1 MYCQLEYLRLCLPSR
16 VRHTLDDLPKTLD
29 ATYERTLK
37 DIGKVNWEHA
47 QRLFQCVGAAS
58 RPLRA
63 EELAEFLAFDFNS
76 ESGLA
81 PRLQEDWRSEDPVQA
96 VLSTCS
102 SLLAVVDVDGS
113 AIIQFSHFSAK
124 EYLTSKRLADT
135 PDPISQFHV
144 SMAPAHTIIAQS
156 CLGVLLHIDDNITED
171 DLERFP
177 LAKYAAEYWVAH
189 ARFEDVFSTIR
200 DELKR
205 LFDPNNHHLAVW
217 VWIYD
222 PASPR
227 RRLDGS
233 KSPSQSTA
241 HALHYATIC
250 GLHSI
255 VDSLIAEHSQDV
267 NVQSFDRNETPL
279 AIACRFG
286 HIEAARVLLERGAD
300 TTIRDKEYWSPLERA
315 SENGH
320 VEVIRVLLRHGADVT
335 AQDNTGTTP
344 LHTSSAYGQP
354 ESARVLL
361 EHGANVHA
369 RGMDGVTPLHWASN
383 ELVARVLLDHGADPN
398 AEDDYK
404 RTPLREAKVKQRPKV
419 ESLLLERGAKEADTT
434 AHMTQLHMASTNG
447 QMEDVLALLQTE
459 VDANAKGNNDETPLH
474 CALNGG
480 VTQILLDHGAD
491 PNSKDRYNRTP
502 LHEAVV
508 KRRLEVVHEL
518 LDKEADPNLVDVES
532 RTPLHLASEAGYLDG
547 VRLLLQRSADVHAR
561 DCWSLTPFAVA
572 SANQRKEIM
581 ELLLEYGAE
590 DHRTY

>member
-1 MYCQLEYLRLCLPSR
+1 MYCQLEYLRLCLPGR
-16 VRHTLDDLPKTLD
+16 IRRALDDLPQTLD

-37 DIGKVNWEHA
+37 DIGKANWEYA

-63 EELAEFLAFDFNS
+63 EELAEFLAFDFNL
-76 ESGLA
+76 ESALA
-81 PRLQEDWRSEDPVQA
+81 PQLQADWRSEDPVQA

-113 AIIQFSHFSAK
+113 EIIQFAHFSVK
-124 EYLTSKRLADT
+124 EYLTSERLDRIA
-135 PDPISQFHV
+135 DPISQFYV
-144 SMAPAHTIIAQS
+144 SMTPAHTIIAKT

-171 DLERFP
+171 GLNEFP
-177 LAKYAAEYWVAH
+177 LAKYAAEHWVGH
-189 ARFEDVFSTIR
+189 ARFEGVSSTIL
-200 DELKR
+200 DGLKL
-205 LFDPNNHHLAVW
+205 LFNPNNRHLAVW

-233 KSPSQSTA
+233 KSPPQATA
-241 HALHYATIC
+241 PALHYATIC

-255 VDSLIAEHSQDV
+255 VESLIDEHSQGV

-286 HIEAARVLLERGAD
+286 HTEAARILLERGAD
-300 TTIRDKEYWSPLERA
+300 TTIRDREYWSPLERA

-320 VEVIRVLLRHGADVT
+320 VDVIRVLLQYGADVK

-361 EHGANVHA
+361 EHRANVHA
-369 RGMDGVTPLHWASN
+369 KGMDGVTPLHWASN

-419 ESLLLERGAKEADTT
+419 ESLLLKRGAKEADTT
-434 AHMTQLHMASTNG
+434 TGTTPLHTASTNG
-447 QMEDVLALLQTE
+447 QMDEAVELLKGGM
-459 VDANAKGNNDETPLH
+459 DANAKGNNDKTPLH
-474 CALNGG
+474 CALNGV
-480 VTQILLDHGAD
+480 VTRILLDHGAD
-491 PNSKDRYNRTP
+491 PNAKDGYNRTP

-508 KRRLEVVHEL
+508 ERRLEVVHVL
-518 LDKEADPNLVDVES
+518 LDQEADPNLVDVER
-532 RTPLHLASEAGYLDG
+532 RTPLHLASEAGYLEG
-547 VRLLLQRSADVHAR
+547 VRSLLQRSANVHAQ
-561 DCWSLTPFAVA
+561 DCWGLTPFAVA
-572 SANQRKEIM
+572 TANHRTEAM
-581 ELLLEYGAE
+581 DLLLEHGAE